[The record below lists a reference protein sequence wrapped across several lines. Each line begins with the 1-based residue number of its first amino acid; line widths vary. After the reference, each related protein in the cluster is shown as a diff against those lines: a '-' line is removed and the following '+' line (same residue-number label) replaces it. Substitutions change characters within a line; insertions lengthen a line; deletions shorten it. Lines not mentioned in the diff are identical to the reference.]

1 MIPPALAFIHL
12 YAKTSVKQKLIEK
25 KKNKNFHTNSVAIF
39 FAFCVW
45 LRLYYCSLYVH
56 DRAFRDCAGATV

>member
-25 KKNKNFHTNSVAIF
+25 KKNKKFPHKQRCDFLRFLCVAAAVLLFTI
-39 FAFCVW
+39 
-45 LRLYYCSLYVH
+45 CS
-56 DRAFRDCAGATV
+56 